1 MPCQMDKEV
10 LQMSSTSIVDENGT
24 EVCSRSGAV
33 WSLKGDLYAKS
44 LEVDNS
50 VKATTLITS
59 GSRLFVQG
67 TLTID
72 SSCIIH
78 NDGHAGSEWIKR
90 AAIR

>member
-10 LQMSSTSIVDENGT
+10 PKEQSSTSIVDENGT

-50 VKATTLITS
+50 VAATTLIANWFKIIC
-59 GSRLFVQG
+59 SR
-67 TLTID
+67 TY
-72 SSCIIH
+72 S
-78 NDGHAGSEWIKR
+78 
-90 AAIR
+90 